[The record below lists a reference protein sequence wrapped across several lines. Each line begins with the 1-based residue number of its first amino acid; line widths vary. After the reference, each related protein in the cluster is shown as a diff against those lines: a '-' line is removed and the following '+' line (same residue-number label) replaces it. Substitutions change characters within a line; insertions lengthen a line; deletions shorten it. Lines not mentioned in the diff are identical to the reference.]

1 VPLGRLGTP
10 DDVAGAVLFLLSD
23 AAAYVNGTELLV
35 DGGVTSS
42 IIATLPRPRSVDG
55 VGPGGAGGPTDP
67 AGER

>member
-42 IIATLPRPRSVDG
+42 VIATLPRPRSVDS
-55 VGPGGAGGPTDP
+55 VGPSDPGDP